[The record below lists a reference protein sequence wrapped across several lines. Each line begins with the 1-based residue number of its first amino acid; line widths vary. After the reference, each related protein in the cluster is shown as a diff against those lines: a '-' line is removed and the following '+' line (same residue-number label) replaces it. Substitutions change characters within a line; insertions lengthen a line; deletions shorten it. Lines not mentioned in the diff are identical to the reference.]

1 MSHNHGVIRL
11 QVSPAQIYVGRYEA
25 LPYPNLTPAQEFV
38 FEVAILAAAP
48 VTISDVLFQTYSGS
62 QLLSERR
69 RNGRS
74 LARLIGEEFPVR
86 VVPGEGLALRRC
98 YFWEPGLEKLTQVFI
113 TVTARTEDGA
123 EQQAAWGAPLLI
135 YEQTVDLRLPF
146 RDTWW
151 TIMGN
156 DWTDL
161 HKGEPISQPFAL
173 DFARLG
179 PDNGTFRGSGLALA
193 DHYSFGEPVLAPAD
207 GEVVILTAD
216 MPDNPPGTPPQLRD
230 LREDPRRSF
239 GNALFIAHNDHEF
252 SFLAHLQAGSISVPT
267 GATVARG
274 QEIARCGN
282 SGLSPG
288 PHLHYHLQNGPNL
301 YVDQG
306 VPVQFGR
313 FRVTG
318 DMVER
323 SAIPT
328 RLIVTPVD

>member
-1 MSHNHGVIRL
+1 MSHNQGVMRL
-11 QVSPAQIYVGRYEA
+11 QVSPAQIFVGRYET

-38 FEVAILAAAP
+38 FEAAILAAEP
-48 VTISDVLFQTYSGS
+48 VTIASVLFQVYSGS

-69 RNGRS
+69 RSGRS
-74 LARLIGEEFPVR
+74 LARMIGEESPVR
-86 VVPGEGLALRRC
+86 VLPGEGLALRRC
-98 YFWEPGLEKLTQVFI
+98 YFWEPRLEKLTQVFI
-113 TVTARTEDGA
+113 TVTAQTADGA
-123 EQQAAWGAPLLI
+123 EHQASWGAPLMT
-135 YEQTVDLRLPF
+135 YEQEVELRLPF
-146 RDTWW
+146 EGAWW

-173 DFARLG
+173 DFVRLG
-179 PDNGTFRGSGLALA
+179 PENGTFRDRGMALE
-193 DHYSFGEPVLAPAD
+193 DHYSFGQLVLAPAD

-216 MPDNPPGTPPQLRD
+216 MPDNAPGELPRPRD
-230 LREDPRRSF
+230 LRDDPRRSF
-239 GNALFIAHNDHEF
+239 GNALFIAHNDTEF
-252 SFLAHLQAGSISVPT
+252 SFMAHLQAGSINLPT
-267 GATVARG
+267 GARVTRG
-274 QEIARCGN
+274 QAIARCGN

-306 VPVQFGR
+306 VPVQFSQ

-318 DMVER
+318 DLIER

-328 RLIVTPVD
+328 RMIVTPVE